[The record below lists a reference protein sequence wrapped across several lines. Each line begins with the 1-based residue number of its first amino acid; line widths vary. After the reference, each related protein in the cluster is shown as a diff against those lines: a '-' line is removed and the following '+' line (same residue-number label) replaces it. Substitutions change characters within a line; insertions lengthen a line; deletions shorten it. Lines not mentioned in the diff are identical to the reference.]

1 MFSLTNEL
9 EAELDP
15 AADSEALSQ
24 LQFESK
30 LVRSISG
37 ASLHKTRCC
46 LCHRGPIVDRPADNH
61 SLMKGE
67 VDNDHPH
74 GAGYRFLSLLER
86 RLEANTLMVDSA
98 IEGGG

>member
-1 MFSLTNEL
+1 M
-9 EAELDP
+9 
-15 AADSEALSQ
+15 
-24 LQFESK
+24 
-30 LVRSISG
+30 
-37 ASLHKTRCC
+37 
-46 LCHRGPIVDRPADNH
+46 VDRPVDNH

-67 VDNDHPH
+67 VDHPH